1 MFPPKVVLWV
11 SIAIFALCL
20 ALSPCQAQT
29 DAPQELEFERISIA
43 DGLSQSVVTA
53 ILQDQQGFMWFGT
66 QGGLNKYDGYQFT
79 VYEHKPDDPTTLSH
93 NQVHVIYQDWQGELW
108 IGTDRGLDRLER
120 ASGTFVHYQHQPD
133 DEQSLSVGAVHAI
146 CQDKE
151 GALWVGTTGGLNRL
165 ERATETF
172 TRFQHD
178 PGDPTTLSN
187 DAVWAIYLDAGG
199 ALWVGTNGGLNRF
212 ERETGT
218 FSSFRHDPDDQNSL
232 SDDRVRAIFQDRQ
245 GVLWVGTNGGGLDRF
260 VPEAGA
266 FIHYLHEP
274 SRSASLSDDQVQ
286 AIFEDAQGRLWV
298 GTRSGL
304 DWLVQDPYRF
314 NHYRHSA
321 SDPRS
326 LSHDVVHA
334 IYADRSGVLWIGTQ
348 GGLSKYD
355 RAANQFRLYR
365 QDSRAP
371 YNLSDDLV
379 QAIYEDSFGTLWVG
393 TFAGG
398 INKIDPNLR
407 RRTVYQHD
415 PADPTSLS
423 HDDVRAIFKD
433 QEGAL
438 WVGTDQGL
446 DRLDALGEAF
456 HHPSFEGKRVTAI
469 TKGQLG
475 RLWIGTSTGLYHL
488 DPETG
493 VLQAYHIAG
502 LSDSYVTA
510 LYYDQAGELWVGTHG
525 RGIYLWNEAT
535 EQFTH
540 YARAP
545 NDAQSLSSDVV
556 LAFYKPPT
564 LDSASPGLVKGVGPE
579 PVEGV
584 VWVGTEG
591 GGLARLDRA
600 TQTFTHY
607 TEEHGLPGDTVRCIL
622 ADADGYILWLSTN
635 KGLSRFDPQRETFRN
650 YGARDG
656 LQEGEFVEGACFQS
670 ARGEM
675 FFGGLQGLNVFYP
688 EQLQPNLYLPPVV
701 ITAFKKYNQTLY
713 TDLPAGTQ
721 VQLSYQD
728 DLVSFEFAALD
739 YVAPAK
745 NQYAYKMEGLDDD
758 WVYAGTRRY
767 AEYRN
772 LPAGDYVLR
781 VKGSNNDGIW
791 NEEGVALYISVSPP
805 CWETWWFQG
814 LVVLALA
821 GAVSGAYRL
830 RVRGIEARSRELERQ
845 VQLRTAELR
854 REIDQRLQVEE
865 ALRQSETEKAV
876 AAERS
881 RLARDLHDSVTQSL
895 YSLTL
900 FSEAGL
906 RQTQAGDIERAQEYL
921 NRLRDIGLQAL
932 REMRLMVYQLRPLA
946 LEQEGL
952 AAALQQRLDAVERR
966 AGVDARLVVEGECQ
980 LCPEMEEELYR
991 IVQEA
996 LNNVLKHA
1004 NASTLRV
1011 NICFQEGNVIF
1022 EVVDDGQGFD
1032 PQAASDAGGMGLLN
1046 MRERADKLGGVLTIS
1061 SAPGAGT
1068 KVMLERKT

>member
-1 MFPPKVVLWV
+1 
-11 SIAIFALCL
+11 
-20 ALSPCQAQT
+20 
-29 DAPQELEFERISIA
+29 
-43 DGLSQSVVTA
+43 
-53 ILQDQQGFMWFGT
+53 
-66 QGGLNKYDGYQFT
+66 
-79 VYEHKPDDPTTLSH
+79 
-93 NQVHVIYQDWQGELW
+93 
-108 IGTDRGLDRLER
+108 
-120 ASGTFVHYQHQPD
+120 
-133 DEQSLSVGAVHAI
+133 
-146 CQDKE
+146 
-151 GALWVGTTGGLNRL
+151 
-165 ERATETF
+165 
-172 TRFQHD
+172 
-178 PGDPTTLSN
+178 
-187 DAVWAIYLDAGG
+187 VWAIYLDAAGT
-199 ALWVGTNGGLNRF
+199 LWVGTNGGLNRL
-212 ERETGT
+212 ERETET
-218 FSSFRHDPDDQNSL
+218 FSSFRHDPGDQNSL
-232 SDDRVRAIFQDRQ
+232 SDDRVYAIFQDRQ
-245 GVLWVGTNGGGLDRF
+245 GVLWVGTNEGGLDRLT
-260 VPEAGA
+260 AA
-266 FIHYLHEP
+266 TDDFIHYRHEP
-274 SRSASLSDDQVQ
+274 NRSASLSDDQVQ

-298 GTRSGL
+298 GTRGGL

-314 NHYRHSA
+314 AHYRHST

-326 LSHDVVHA
+326 LSHDVVYA
-334 IYADRSGVLWIGTQ
+334 IYEDRSGVLWVGTQ

-355 RAANQFRLYR
+355 RAANQFRLY
-365 QDSRAP
+365 QQNSRAP

-379 QAIYEDSFGTLWVG
+379 QAIYEDSLGILWAG

-398 INKIDPNLR
+398 MNKIDPHLK

-433 QEGAL
+433 RTGVL
-438 WVGTDQGL
+438 WVGTDGGL
-446 DRLDALGEAF
+446 DRFDQKTGAF
-456 HHPSFEGKRVTAI
+456 VHYSRFEGVRVTAI
-469 TKGQLG
+469 TGGQLG
-475 RLWIGTSTGLYHL
+475 SLWIGTSAGLYSL
-488 DPETG
+488 NLTTG
-493 VLQAYHIAG
+493 VLQAYHVAG
-502 LSDSYVTA
+502 LSDSYVTT
-510 LYYDQAGELWVGTHG
+510 LYYDPAGELWVGTHG
-525 RGIYLWNEAT
+525 RGIYLWDEVT

-556 LAFYKPPT
+556 LAFYKSPT
-564 LDSASPGLVKGVGPE
+564 LDSAGEPVEGAGPE
-579 PVEGV
+579 PVEGA

-635 KGLSRFDPQRETFRN
+635 KGLSRFDPQRGTFRN
-650 YGARDG
+650 YGAQDG

-670 ARGEM
+670 AGGEM
-675 FFGGLQGLNVFYP
+675 FFGGLQGLNVFSP

-713 TDLPAGTQ
+713 TDLPSGARI
-721 VQLSYQD
+721 QLSYQD

-767 AEYRN
+767 AEYRD

-791 NEEGVALYISVSPP
+791 NKEGVALYISVSPP
-805 CWETWWFQG
+805 CWETWWFRG

-830 RVRGIEARSRELERQ
+830 RVRGIQARSRELERQ
-845 VQLRTAELR
+845 VQLRAAELR

-906 RQTQAGDIERAQEYL
+906 RQTQAGDTERAQEYL

-946 LEQEGL
+946 LEEGL

-980 LCPEMEEELYR
+980 LSPGMEQELYH
-991 IVQEA
+991 VAQEA
-996 LNNVLKHA
+996 LNNALKHA
-1004 NASTLRV
+1004 NASTTRV
-1011 NICFQEGNVIF
+1011 HIRFQEGDVTL
-1022 EVVDDGQGFD
+1022 EVLDDGQGFD

-1068 KVMLERKT
+1068 KVTLKRKT